1 MTPKLQCDTYA
12 TEDPGQETNT
22 WLKIIEHLFLQTHVF
37 LIYPPDDNY
46 RQFYFLKNFYMLLKD
61 GIGDYLQITQQKKIN
76 FQLNVIAPNT

>member
-1 MTPKLQCDTYA
+1 MAPKLQCDTHT

-46 RQFYFLKNFYMLLKD
+46 RQFYFLKNFRCHKNHVKMHTCLYYSFLSNAL
-61 GIGDYLQITQQKKIN
+61 
-76 FQLNVIAPNT
+76 